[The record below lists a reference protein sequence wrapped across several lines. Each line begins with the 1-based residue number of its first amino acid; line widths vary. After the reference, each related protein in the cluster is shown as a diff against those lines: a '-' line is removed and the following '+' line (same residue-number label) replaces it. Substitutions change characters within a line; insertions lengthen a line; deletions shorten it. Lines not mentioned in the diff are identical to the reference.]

1 MIRFFI
7 VRDTFIIVFRS
18 DKETNIAI
26 NCGVL
31 LHFDLKIK
39 GQILNAKQF
48 FIYFLALY
56 YILAHNGFGAC
67 KIIVLVVP

>member
-1 MIRFFI
+1 M
-7 VRDTFIIVFRS
+7 VRVTFIIVFRS

-26 NCGVL
+26 NCGGL

-39 GQILNAKQF
+39 GQMLNAKQF

-56 YILAHNGFGAC
+56 YILARNGFAAC
-67 KIIVLVVP
+67 KSIVLVVP